1 MATATGLRT
10 AGMGKACLA
19 PASVS
24 VSAWTPD
31 PLPVNGLHGPLTLRW
46 PTTPSPNPL
55 GLFVSSGSPG
65 PSLLETCDPF
75 SSQTIPGFPQLR
87 LFSPEEIAEIRSTT
101 LRDVLVAV
109 TSVDPDTLQPNVFIW
124 QNGGWPGRAQE
135 MVAEKGQRLCVWGHL
150 VLSQGLSTRQ
160 FPLCWSGRP
169 ALGASPS
176 RD

>member
-10 AGMGKACLA
+10 ARMGKACLA
-19 PASVS
+19 PTSDS

-31 PLPVNGLHGPLTLRW
+31 PLSVNSLHGPLTPSW
-46 PTTPSPNPL
+46 PTTPSPTPL
-55 GLFVSSGSPG
+55 GLFFSSGSPG

-109 TSVDPDTLQPNVFIW
+109 INVDHDTLQPNVFIW
-124 QNGGWPGRAQE
+124 QDGGWPGRAQA
-135 MVAEKGQRLCVWGHL
+135 MVAEKGQRLCLGG
-150 VLSQGLSTRQ
+150 S
-160 FPLCWSGRP
+160 
-169 ALGASPS
+169 LGAISGARHQAVPS
-176 RD
+176 VLVWEACIRCLPQ